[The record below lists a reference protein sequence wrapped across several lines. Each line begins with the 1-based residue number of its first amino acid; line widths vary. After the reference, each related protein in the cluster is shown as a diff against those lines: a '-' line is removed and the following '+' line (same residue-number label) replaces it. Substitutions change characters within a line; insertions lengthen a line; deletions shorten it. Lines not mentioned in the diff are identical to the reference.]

1 MANATTTT
9 LQEAQIIRRKQTH
22 FDLIWFEFK
31 KNKMAIAGL
40 VFLVIIFLT
49 ALFAKQIMPY
59 DPLELDTQYA
69 QGIPMPPNADHW
81 MGTDNFGRDILSR
94 LLSGARVSLSVGF
107 VAVGIS
113 TAIGVVLGAVA
124 GFYGGGVDNFLMRT
138 ADIFLSLP
146 TFYLILSV
154 NSFLKPSIYNIMVV
168 IGVFGWMGVSRLVR
182 GEFLRLKEM
191 DFISAARSVGVSN
204 LRIIS
209 RHLLPNSV
217 VPIIVSA
224 TISIPGAIL
233 FESALS
239 FLGLGVPA
247 PLASWGN
254 MLYDGKAWLHQAWWM
269 WIPPG
274 LLISITVIAFNFV
287 GDGLRDAFDPQQ
299 RGR

>member
-1 MANATTTT
+1 MIEDQMN
-9 LQEAQIIRRKQTH
+9 RKKQSH
-22 FDLIWFEFK
+22 FDLIWFEFR
-31 KNKMAIAGL
+31 KNKLAVAGL
-40 VFLVIIFLT
+40 IFLIIIFSV
-49 ALFAKQIMPY
+49 ALFARQLMPY
-59 DPLELDTQYA
+59 DPLELDTEYA
-69 QGIPMPPNADHW
+69 MGVPTAPNQDHLI
-81 MGTDNFGRDILSR
+81 GTDNFGRDLLSR

-113 TAIGVVLGAVA
+113 TIIGMILGSIA
-124 GFYGGGVDNFLMRT
+124 GYYGGKIDNLIMRV

-146 TFYLILSV
+146 TFYLILSINTFV
-154 NSFLKPSIYNIMVV
+154 KPSIYNIMVV
-168 IGVFGWMGVSRLVR
+168 IGIFGWMGVSRLVR

-191 DFISAARSVGVSN
+191 DFVVAAHSVGVPG
-204 LRIIS
+204 S
-209 RHLLPNSV
+209 RVILKHLLPNSI

-233 FESALS
+233 YESALS

-254 MLYDGKAWLHQAWWM
+254 MLYDGKSWLHQAWWM
-269 WIPPG
+269 WVPPG

-287 GDGLRDAFDPQQ
+287 GDGIRDAFDPQQ